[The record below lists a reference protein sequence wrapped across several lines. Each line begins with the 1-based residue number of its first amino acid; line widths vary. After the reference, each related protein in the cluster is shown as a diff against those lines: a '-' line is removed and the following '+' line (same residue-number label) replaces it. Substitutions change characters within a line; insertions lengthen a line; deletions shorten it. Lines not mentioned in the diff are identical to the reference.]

1 MKDLNKFNIVHK
13 PIISEKSMS
22 AAEAAS
28 IYTFEVAP
36 EAKKAD
42 IKGAVEELF
51 NVKVAAV
58 RIINVKGKPRRLR
71 MQKGHTRNWKKALVQ
86 LSSGRIDLI

>member
-1 MKDLNKFNIVHK
+1 MKDLNKFDIVHR
-13 PIISEKSMS
+13 PIVSEKSMS

-28 IYTFEVAP
+28 VYTFEVAP
-36 EAKKAD
+36 EATKRD
-42 IKGAVEELF
+42 IKSAVEELF
-51 NVKVAAV
+51 NVKVAVV

-71 MQKGHTRNWKKALVQ
+71 MRKGHTRSWKKALVQ